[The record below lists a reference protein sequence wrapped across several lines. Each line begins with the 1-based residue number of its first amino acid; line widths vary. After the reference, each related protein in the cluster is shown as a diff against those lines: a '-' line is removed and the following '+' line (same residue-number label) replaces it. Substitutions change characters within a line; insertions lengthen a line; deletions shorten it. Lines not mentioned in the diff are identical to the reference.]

1 MNIGAVILAGG
12 SGKRLGSKENKIFT
26 KIKGKTVLEH
36 CVLPFLRNDIK
47 QIVIVCRD
55 EEREIINNILARA
68 YEGVIFKCA
77 KAGQERQGSCKN
89 GIEALNDNIT
99 HVLIHDCARMLVT
112 TEIINRCIEA
122 LKDYDAVI
130 AAMPLKDT
138 IKKVKGDKVITTPDR
153 NEFITVQTPQCF
165 LVGII
170 KQAHKYA
177 DKTSFIGTD
186 DASLV
191 EHMGKSVK
199 FVEGSYENIKIT
211 TKDDIIVAENIL
223 GNRGQS
229 MDTVKPPLRIGNGFD
244 VHALTEGRK
253 LILGGIEIKHEKGL
267 LGHSDADV
275 LSHAVMDAILG
286 AAALGDIGKH
296 FPDTDPKYKD
306 ANSIELLKNVMGLI
320 KQNNYTIVNIDAVIM
335 AQKPKL
341 LPYIEKIRASIANA
355 CDMDLNTVSV
365 KATTTEHLS
374 FIGREEGI
382 ASTVSVLLYKL
393 D

>member
-12 SGKRLGSKENKIFT
+12 SGKRLGSKENKIFE
-26 KIKGKTVLEH
+26 KIKDKTVLEH
-36 CVLPFLRNDIK
+36 CVLPFLRNDIE
-47 QIVIVCRD
+47 QIIIVCRD
-55 EEREIINNILARA
+55 EEREIINNILNRA
-68 YEGVIFKCA
+68 YEGVIFKYA

-89 GIEALNDNIT
+89 GIDDLDDDIT

-112 TEIINRCIEA
+112 PEIIDRCIEA
-122 LKDYDAVI
+122 LNDCDAVI

-138 IKKVKGDKVITTPDR
+138 IKKAKDDIVINTPDR

-165 LVGII
+165 LVDLI
-170 KQAHKYA
+170 KQAHKHA
-177 DKTSFIGTD
+177 DETNFIGTD

-191 EHMGKSVK
+191 EHMDRSVK

-223 GNRGQS
+223 KNRGQS
-229 MDTVKPPLRIGNGFD
+229 MDIVKPPLRIGNGFD

-253 LILGGIEIKHEKGL
+253 LILGGIEIRHEKGL

-275 LSHAVMDAILG
+275 LTHAIMDAILG
-286 AAALGDIGKH
+286 ALALGDIGKH

-306 ANSIELLKNVMGLI
+306 ADSIALLKNVMDLA
-320 KQNNYTIVNIDAVIM
+320 KQKNYAIVNIDAVIM

-341 LPYIEKIRASIANA
+341 LPYIEKIRKSIADA
-355 CDMDLNTVSV
+355 CDINFDTVSI

-382 ASTVSVLLYKL
+382 ASTASVLLYKV
-393 D
+393 